1 MGLDEHKIWDLAQSA
16 LCKKLTLPSK
26 VVTHKEQRLRGEFTL
41 VRMMN
46 VDFLCLIKNSI
57 TTANVGSLTQTLKNT
72 PVSEKPV
79 LLVANYISPTVADD
93 LASRNINTLD
103 SVGNCRI
110 KGEKDGKMLFYLIN
124 KGEKNVCVEKNN
136 YPAFQE
142 AGLKVVFYLLQEAAN
157 VNKPYRAIQEA
168 TGVSLGAI
176 KNVLAVLT
184 ERKFIMLSGG
194 KRVLKNKN
202 ALLNLWV
209 ENYHQVMKPKLLL
222 GKMSFRTD
230 EHRKKWAKM
239 TLPKGM
245 YWGGESGANKI
256 DAYLKPGAFSIYTDI
271 PTAHLL
277 KTGFVKQ
284 DEKGEIEIYQKF
296 WKWDAE
302 GQVAPLLLLYA
313 DLMGSGNSRCVE
325 MAERLLNHEFED
337 YK

>member
-1 MGLDEHKIWDLAQSA
+1 MSLNERKTWDLAQKSLCEKLA
-16 LCKKLTLPSK
+16 LSPKMAAC
-26 VVTHKEQRLRGEFTL
+26 KEQRLRGEL
-41 VRMMN
+41 AAVRIMN

-57 TTANVGSLTQTLKNT
+57 TTANVGTLTQALKNT
-72 PVSEKPV
+72 PVGRKPV

-93 LASRNINTLD
+93 LASLNINTLD

-110 KGEKDGKMLFYLIN
+110 KGEKDGRLLFYLIN

-157 VNKPYRAIQEA
+157 VNQPYRTIQEA

-184 ERKFIMLSGG
+184 KRNFIMLSGG

-202 ALLNLWV
+202 ALLGLWV
-209 ENYHQVMKPKLLL
+209 ENYHQTLKPKLLL
-222 GKMSFRTD
+222 GKMGFRTD

-239 TLPKGM
+239 KLPDGM
-245 YWGGESGANKI
+245 YWGGESGANKT

-284 DEKGEIEIYQKF
+284 DENGEIEIYQKF
-296 WKWDAE
+296 WKWKTED
-302 GQVAPLLLLYA
+302 QVAPLLLLYA

-325 MAERLLNHEFED
+325 MAERLLNHGLED